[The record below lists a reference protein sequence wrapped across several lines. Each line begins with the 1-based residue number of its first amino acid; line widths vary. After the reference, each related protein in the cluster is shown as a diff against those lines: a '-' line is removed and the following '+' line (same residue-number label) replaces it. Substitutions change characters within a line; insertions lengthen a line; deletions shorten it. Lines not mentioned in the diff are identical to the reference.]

1 MVPADDGTEGQEWMV
16 WRFWGEPELRGGGH
30 LVGFF

>member
-16 WRFWGEPELRGGGH
+16 WRFCGEPELRGGGH